1 MRAGEYLGSLE
12 GEILSEMRR
21 KSRNL
26 LYQTD
31 PEAWLWD
38 ILGVRL
44 WSLQADIMQSFASNT
59 FTLVKSCNGVGKTQ
73 VAGFAVSWFANVFE
87 TTGTSIMVSAPVRA
101 QIDEMMF
108 RYLRQAYQMS
118 VERGKR
124 LVGEIMPRQ
133 PKWIYTGDYKH
144 DLVVPKRPADS
155 NLLSSFQG
163 VHNDHVAV
171 VLDEAGGLA
180 EDFFIGANAVTTNE
194 HARILAIG
202 NPDRLNTAFHR
213 RFTDR
218 ERFRD
223 WHTFT
228 IGAQD
233 TPNFTGEV
241 IYPENPELDRKIKAR
256 LVQVEWAAMMRRS
269 ALPGVVAAKVDGE
282 FPDADDTTFFDADT
296 KKRAW
301 EKEIDP
307 PNTAHRWLGVDL
319 SYSGEDQCVAYL
331 NHGGK
336 IRVVDTW
343 NRYSG
348 TEHMESAKRI
358 HLLAKKHDVT
368 EVRVDA
374 AGTGSGVYSNL
385 KTETQFADRRYVLVG
400 ILGANMSPNRNVW
413 LNARAWHYD
422 SFRRAMRDGLVDL
435 DMLDE
440 SLRTDMDA
448 QSWAPTTKGQI
459 QITSKTELKK
469 KGLHSPDHLDAAIY
483 SFIDLTQ
490 MTTGDAAG
498 LEPGDEMWTDPWSY
512 ADEFEMAGMGMPM

>member
-1 MRAGEYLGSLE
+1 MAYLETLE
-12 GEILSEMRR
+12 SSILGEIRR

-26 LYQTD
+26 IYQRD

-38 ILGVRL
+38 ILGVRA
-44 WSLQADIMQSFASNT
+44 WSKQAEILHSFAENQ

-73 VAGFAVSWFANVFE
+73 IAGWAVCWFGNVHPPLE
-87 TTGTSIMVSAPVRA
+87 TSIMVSAPVSA

-108 RYLRQAYQMS
+108 RYLRAAYQMS
-118 VERGKR
+118 VERGKQ

-133 PKWIYTGDYKH
+133 PRWVVADVYKH
-144 DLVVPKRPADS
+144 DLVVPKRPADQ

-163 VHNDHVAV
+163 VHNDHVGV

-194 HARILAIG
+194 DAHILAIG

-218 ERFRD
+218 QRFSD
-223 WHTFT
+223 WNAIT
-228 IGAQD
+228 IGAND
-233 TPNFTGEV
+233 TPNFTGEM

-256 LVQVEWAAMMRRS
+256 LVQVQWAEMMRRS

-282 FPDADDTTFFDADT
+282 FPDADDNTVFDADT
-296 KKRAW
+296 KTRAW
-301 EKEIDP
+301 ETEIEPASTDY
-307 PNTAHRWLGVDL
+307 RWLGVDL

-336 IRVVDTW
+336 IRLVDTW

-348 TEHMESAKRI
+348 TEHMESARRI
-358 HLLAKKHDVT
+358 HRLAAKYEAT
-368 EVRVDA
+368 EVRVDS

-385 KTETQFADRRYVLVG
+385 KTEAEFAKRRYVLVG
-400 ILGANMSPNRNVW
+400 ILGANASPNRNVW

-422 SFRRAMRDGLVDL
+422 SFRRGMREGRIDL
-435 DMLDE
+435 DMMDDG
-440 SLRTDMDA
+440 LRQDMDV
-448 QSWAPTTKGQI
+448 QSWFPTGRGQI
-459 QITSKTELKK
+459 QITSKAELKK
-469 KGLHSPDHLDAAIY
+469 QGLHSPDHLDAAIY
-483 SFIDLTQ
+483 SAIDLLDITD
-490 MTTGDAAG
+490 GPGAG
-498 LEPGDEMWTDPWSY
+498 LEPGDEMWEDPWAY
-512 ADEFEMAGMGMPM
+512 ASEGELAGVGMPL